1 MTDATSVRSV
11 RRVPV
16 GAEVAS
22 GGVHFRLWAP
32 AVRSVEVVSPEGLRV
47 PLRHEADG
55 YFSGVSDR
63 FMDGSRYAF
72 SLDGGDPKPDPASR
86 FQPEGPASWSEIV
99 DPDRFQWTDGRW
111 AGVSAMGQVIYELHV
126 GTFTPEGTLD
136 AAARH
141 LLYLRDLGITVV
153 ELMPLADF
161 PGRFG
166 WGYDGVAL
174 WAPSRLYGRP
184 DDLRRFTD
192 TAHGLGV
199 GVILD
204 VVYNHLGPD
213 ACFLDAFA
221 PEYFSDRHATDWGRA
236 LNFDGPDSAP
246 VREFFV
252 ENAVHWIREYHLDGL
267 RLDAT
272 TMIFDDSPRHL
283 LQEIAERVRSAAAP
297 RSVYLVAENEA
308 QDARLVRAPGDGGY
322 GLDAV
327 WNDDF
332 HHAAVVALTGRNE
345 AYYGDT
351 LGSPQELV
359 SAVRWGFLF
368 QGQYYRWQQ
377 QQRRGTP
384 SLDLPATCFVHFLE
398 NHDQVANSAR
408 GARLGALTS
417 PGRLRALTALL
428 LLSPATPMLF
438 QGQEFGSTP
447 PFVYFADL
455 DPRLATA
462 IAEGRHKFLAQFPS
476 LATPAMRRA
485 LPQPIGIDA
494 FMRCKLDFLERERH
508 VAILALHR
516 DLLGLRR
523 SEPAF
528 RQQRGDRV
536 FGAVLGPEAFL
547 LRFRHEDGDRLLLVN
562 LGRDLLLAPVP
573 EPLLAPPT
581 PEGWA
586 ILWGSEDVAYGG
598 TGLPEVERDDGWH
611 VPGHAAVVLRPAGGA
626 GA

>member
-1 MTDATSVRSV
+1 MSGGGRSV

-16 GAEVAS
+16 GAEVS
-22 GGVHFRLWAP
+22 PEGVRFRVWAP
-32 AVRSVEVVSPEGLRV
+32 RPASLAVVSPEGLRV
-47 PLRHEADG
+47 PLAREDGG
-55 YFSGVSDR
+55 YFSGTSDGLGA
-63 FMDGSRYAF
+63 GSRYAF
-72 SLDGGDPKPDPASR
+72 SLDGGAATPDPASR
-86 FQPEGPASWSEIV
+86 FQPEGPGSWSEVI
-99 DPDRFQWTDGRW
+99 DPDRFDWSDEGW
-111 AGVSAMGQVIYELHV
+111 IGVSAMGQVIYELHV
-126 GTFTPEGTLD
+126 GTFTPEGTFD

-141 LLYLRDLGITVV
+141 LASLRDLGITVV

-184 DDLRRFTD
+184 DDLRRFVD
-192 TAHGLGV
+192 TAHRLGI

-221 PEYFSDRHATDWGRA
+221 PGYFTDRHATDWGRA
-236 LNFDGPDSAP
+236 LDFDGPDSAP
-246 VREFFV
+246 VREYFV

-272 TMIFDDSPRHL
+272 DMIFDDSPRHL
-283 LQEIAERVRSAAAP
+283 LREIAERVRSAAAP
-297 RSVYLVAENEA
+297 RSVYLVAEN
-308 QDARLVRAPGDGGY
+308 QVQNSRLVEMPADGGY

-332 HHAAVVALTGRNE
+332 HHAAVVALTGRSE

-359 SAVRWGFLF
+359 SAVRWGYLF
-368 QGQYYRWQQ
+368 QGQYYRWQKK
-377 QQRRGTP
+377 RRGTP
-384 SLDLPATCFVHFLE
+384 ALDLPATRFVHFLE

-438 QGQEFGSTP
+438 QGQEFGATA
-447 PFVYFADL
+447 PFIYFADL
-455 DPRLATA
+455 DPALAPA
-462 IAEGRHKFLAQFPS
+462 ITRGRHEFLAQFPS
-476 LATPAMRRA
+476 LATPAMQQA
-485 LPQPIGIDA
+485 LPSPIGIDA
-494 FMRCKLDFLERERH
+494 FLRCKLDWLERERN
-508 VAILALHR
+508 VAVLALHR
-516 DLLGLRR
+516 DLLALRR
-523 SEPAF
+523 DDPAF
-528 RQQRGDRV
+528 RQQRADRV
-536 FGAVLGPEAFL
+536 FGAVLGAEAFV

-562 LGRDLLLAPVP
+562 LGRDLLLAQAP

-581 PEGWA
+581 PEGWTM
-586 ILWGSEDVAYGG
+586 LWGSEDVAYGG
-598 TGLPEVERDDGWH
+598 TGLPDVEREDGWH
-611 VPGHAAVVLRPAGGA
+611 LPGHAAVVLR
-626 GA
+626 